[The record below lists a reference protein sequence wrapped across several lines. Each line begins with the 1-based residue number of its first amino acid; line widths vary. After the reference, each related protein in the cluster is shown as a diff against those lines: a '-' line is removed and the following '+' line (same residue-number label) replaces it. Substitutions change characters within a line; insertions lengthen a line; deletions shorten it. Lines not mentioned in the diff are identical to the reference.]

1 MLREA
6 LKQRDDIAER
16 WLDEALSAYSAQAIA
31 AWRREKDAFANPV
44 GHALREGIRAL
55 LAWFLDRTDA
65 EAARA
70 GLDRI
75 LQIRAVQGH
84 SASEAVS
91 FLFRLKG
98 VVRAELGNSVEDPG
112 VAREVA
118 EFEARID
125 EMGLVAFD
133 LYTAHRERLCEL
145 RVAELKRTIPWS
157 VARMQVSSAEKEP
170 V

>member
-6 LKQRDDIAER
+6 LKQRDDIGER

-31 AWRREKDAFANPV
+31 AWRRERDVFANPV

-55 LAWFLDRTDA
+55 LAWFLERTDA
-65 EAARA
+65 ETARA

-98 VVRAELGNSVEDPG
+98 VVRAELGDSVQDPG

-118 EFEARID
+118 ELEARID

-157 VARMQVSSAEKEP
+157 AARMQASSAEKGS

>member
-1 MLREA
+1 MLREV
-6 LKQRDDIAER
+6 LRQRDDIGER
-16 WLDEALSAYSAQAIA
+16 WLDEALSAYPAQAIA
-31 AWRREKDAFANPV
+31 AWRGERDAFANPV

-55 LAWFLDRTDA
+55 LAWFLERTDA

-98 VVRAELGNSVEDPG
+98 VVRAELGESVQNPE
-112 VAREVA
+112 VAGEVA
-118 EFEARID
+118 ELEACID
-125 EMGLVAFD
+125 EMGLLAFD
-133 LYTAHRERLCEL
+133 LYTAHRERLFEL

-157 VARMQVSSAEKEP
+157 AARMQASAAEKGP
-170 V
+170 A